1 VLVPEMATLEVDLT
15 AYDGLLTAGGMS

>member
-1 VLVPEMATLEVDLT
+1 VPEMATLEVDLT